1 MLSLLYL
8 GIASSGIAYTLQI
21 IGQRDTHPAVASI
34 LLSLE
39 SVFGVVMS
47 ALILKE
53 RMEAREYVGCVI
65 VLLAVIIAE
74 VDVPRLFKN
83 SVIKKRNADR

>member
-1 MLSLLYL
+1 
-8 GIASSGIAYTLQI
+8 
-21 IGQRDTHPAVASI
+21 
-34 LLSLE
+34 
-39 SVFGVVMS
+39 MS

-83 SVIKKRNADR
+83 AVIKKRNADR